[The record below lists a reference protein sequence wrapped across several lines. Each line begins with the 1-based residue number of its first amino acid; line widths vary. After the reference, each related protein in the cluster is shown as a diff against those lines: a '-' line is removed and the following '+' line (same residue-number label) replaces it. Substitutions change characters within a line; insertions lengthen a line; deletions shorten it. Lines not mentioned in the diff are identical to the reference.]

1 MRAGGTVRTG
11 TAGIW
16 DAAQRRSDQWIPW
29 VFVWGMVLVVVVNAI
44 MVWFALSTFTGT
56 TVDRSY
62 ERGRLYNE
70 VIAEAERQARIGW
83 RFSLVWQADASAPL
97 SGRVVLQAADKG
109 SAPLD
114 RLSIEAAVIRPLEA
128 PDPIALGFTQVGPG
142 RYVAP
147 LSVPKPGQWEVR
159 LEARRG
165 GEGPVD
171 YRQRFVAR

>member
-1 MRAGGTVRTG
+1 M
-11 TAGIW
+11 TA
-16 DAAQRRSDQWIPW
+16 RPSDRWIPW
-29 VFVWGMVLVVVVNAI
+29 TFVGGMVLVIVVNAV

-56 TVDRSY
+56 TVDRAY

-70 VIAEAERQARIGW
+70 VIAEAERQARLGW
-83 RFSLVWQADASAPL
+83 RFSVLWEADASAPL

-114 RLSIEAAVIRPLEA
+114 RLSIDASVLRPLEA
-128 PDPIALGFTQVGPG
+128 PEPLSLGFTQVAPG

-147 LSVPKPGQWEVR
+147 LVLPKPGQWEVR

-165 GEGPVD
+165 AEGPVD
-171 YRQRFVAR
+171 HRQRFVAR

>member
-1 MRAGGTVRTG
+1 MTG
-11 TAGIW
+11 MAES
-16 DAAQRRSDQWIPW
+16 APRRSDRWIPW
-29 VFVWGMVLVVVVNAI
+29 VFVWGMALVVVVNAV

-56 TVDRSY
+56 TVERSY

-70 VIAEAERQARIGW
+70 VIAEADRQARIGW
-83 RFSLVWQADASAPL
+83 RFSLVWEAEASAPL
-97 SGRVVLQAADKG
+97 SGRLVLQAADKG

-114 RLSIEAAVIRPLEA
+114 RLSVEAVVVRPLEA
-128 PDPIALGFTQVGPG
+128 PEPLALGFTQVAPG

-147 LSVPKPGQWEVR
+147 VMLPKPGQWEVR

-165 GEGPVD
+165 ADGPVD

>member
-1 MRAGGTVRTG
+1 MTTMAEM
-11 TAGIW
+11 AP
-16 DAAQRRSDQWIPW
+16 RRIDRWIPW
-29 VFVWGMVLVVVVNAI
+29 MFVWGMALVIVVNGI

-56 TVDRSY
+56 TVERSY

-70 VIAEAERQARIGW
+70 VIAEADRQARIGW
-83 RFSLVWQADASAPL
+83 RFSLVWEADASAPL

-109 SAPLD
+109 STPLD
-114 RLSIEAAVIRPLEA
+114 RLSFDAFVIRPLAA
-128 PDPIALGFTQVGPG
+128 PEPIALGFTQVAPG

-147 LSVPKPGQWEVR
+147 LVVPMPGQWEVR

-165 GEGPVD
+165 DEGPVD